1 MPDTLYKRLGGYD
14 AIAAVCDDLLPR
26 LMGDAQLARFWQNRA
41 QDSIRRE
48 KQLLV
53 DFLCSCSGGPLY
65 YVGRDMKTS
74 HRGMGISES
83 DWQRFIGGQARR
95 GSGHHRSQRGRQK
108 HASQNPQSHHRA
120 DHRAD
125 PAARTGRQPIGGRNR
140 FSPRAHGARKHLPE
154 RRDLGDD
161 PPRDH

>member
-1 MPDTLYKRLGGYD
+1 MADTLYKRLGGYD

-65 YVGRDMKTS
+65 YVGRHMKTS

-83 DWQRFIGGQARR
+83 DWQRFIG
-95 GSGHHRSQRGRQK
+95 HLETTLETFEV
-108 HASQNPQSHHRA
+108 
-120 DHRAD
+120 
-125 PAARTGRQPIGGRNR
+125 PAA
-140 FSPRAHGARKHLPE
+140 E
-154 RRDLGDD
+154 RVEVLGFINSTKADIVE
-161 PPRDH
+161 